1 MEPLRIV
8 FMGTPELAAT
18 SLAAL
23 LRCSAVR
30 VVGVVSQPDR
40 PRGRDLKLSPTPV
53 KTLALAHTLPVLQ
66 PRRAGDET
74 FLRELAAWQPDL
86 IAVAAFGQLLPPPL
100 LELPRFGCLNV
111 HTSLLPRWRGASPIQ
126 SALLHGD
133 AETGVT
139 IMKMDAGLDTGPIVS
154 QARTPIE
161 PVDNAQTLHD
171 RLAHL
176 GAELL
181 VQSIPGYVSGRLQ
194 PSPQPAGGVTH
205 AVKIK
210 REDGRLDWTQP
221 APALERRLRAFTP
234 WPGVFTHLP
243 LAGSAVLLKVLAA
256 EPVACSGVPGEVL
269 AAGRDGI
276 TVACGDGA
284 LRLTE
289 VQREGGRRLRAAEFL
304 AGCPLPP
311 GTRLG

>member
-1 MEPLRIV
+1 MEPLRTV

-18 SLAAL
+18 CLHAL
-23 LRCSAVR
+23 LQSTDVR
-30 VVGVVSQPDR
+30 VVAVVSQPDR
-40 PRGRDLKLSPTPV
+40 PRGRDLQIVPTPV
-53 KTLALAHTLPVLQ
+53 KQLALAHQLPVLQ
-66 PRRAGDET
+66 PQRAKEEA
-74 FLRELAAWQPDL
+74 FLRELARWQPDL

-100 LELPRFGCLNV
+100 LELPRYGCLNV

-133 AETGVT
+133 TETGVT

-154 QARTPIE
+154 QTRTPIE
-161 PVDNAQTLHD
+161 PTDNAQTLHD
-171 RLAHL
+171 RLARL

-181 VQSIPGYVSGRLQ
+181 VQTIPGYVSGKLQ
-194 PSPQPAGGVTH
+194 PVPQPATGVTH

-221 APALERRLRAFTP
+221 AHALWNRLRAFTP

-243 LAGSAVLLKVLAA
+243 LAGKLVLLKVHAA
-256 EPVACSGVPGEVL
+256 EPVPASGTPGEVL
-269 AAGRDGI
+269 AAERDGI
-276 TVACGDGA
+276 TVACGEGA

-289 VQREGGRRLRAAEFL
+289 LQREGGRRLRAADFL
-304 AGCPLPP
+304 AGCPVAP
-311 GTRLG
+311 GTRFL

>member
-8 FMGTPELAAT
+8 FLGTPNLAAT
-18 SLAAL
+18 CLNAL
-23 LRCSAVR
+23 LHSSVGR

-40 PRGRDLKLSPTPV
+40 PKGRNLQLTPTPV
-53 KTLALAHTLPVLQ
+53 KALAIEHQLPVLQ
-66 PRRAGDET
+66 PLRARDEG

-86 IAVAAFGQLLPPPL
+86 IAVAAFGQLLPPRL
-100 LELPRFGCLNV
+100 LALPRFGCLNV

-126 SALLHGD
+126 AALLHGD

-139 IMKMDAGLDTGPIVS
+139 IMQMDAGLDTGPIVS
-154 QARTPIE
+154 QVRTPIE
-161 PVDNAQTLHD
+161 AADNAQTLHD
-171 RLAHL
+171 RLARI
-176 GAELL
+176 GAALL
-181 VQSIPGYVSGRLQ
+181 VQTIPAYVCGEMK
-194 PSPQPAGGVTH
+194 PVPQPASGVTH
-205 AVKIK
+205 AGKIN
-210 REDGRLDWTQP
+210 RADGRLDWTQP
-221 APALERRLRAFTP
+221 AAALWHRLRAFTP

-243 LAGSAVLLKVLAA
+243 HGEKSVLLKVLAA
-256 EPVACSGVPGEVL
+256 EPVTATGMPGEVV

-276 TVACGDGA
+276 TVACGAGA

-289 VQREGGRRLRAAEFL
+289 VQREGGRPLRAAEFL